1 MTNRQRGEGTLT
13 VWRYRGCVART
24 HRSTAATHL
33 GTAGWESTGAGG
45 HLRGRPTRNTQP
57 EVNLRKA
64 VHALGLRFRLN
75 RRISRYTPDLVL
87 PRHHLAV
94 FVDGCFWHGCP
105 EHGPTE
111 FRGPNADRWQ
121 SKLETNRARDLAANA
136 ELTGAGWQVLR
147 IWECE
152 TRANVEAAAA
162 KVLAAAQT
170 PVGAPS

>member
-1 MTNRQRGEGTLT
+1 MTS
-13 VWRYRGCVART
+13 WRYRGRVART
-24 HRSTAATHL
+24 DRSAAATHV
-33 GTAGWESTGAGG
+33 GMASWESTDAGS

-57 EVNLRKA
+57 EVKLRKA

-105 EHGPTE
+105 THGPTE

-121 SKLETNRARDLAANA
+121 SKLEANRSRDLAANA
-136 ELTGAGWQVLR
+136 ELACAGWQVLR

-162 KVLAAAQT
+162 KVLAAAQAT
-170 PVGAPS
+170 VGDTVLV